1 MPAVELLAA
10 MVESSDDAILA
21 VTLDG
26 TIVHW
31 NRATEDLYGHTSAEA
46 VGAHTALIVPDDRR
60 DELDESMTAIRAG
73 ERVAPLETVRVQ
85 SRFLAHFALRRL
97 DEGFTLILAAG
108 HRLPEPRTIGAL
120 EQQHLQ
126 IRGMNHYQHRDRYL
140 VSLCH

>member
-1 MPAVELLAA
+1 MSSTPTSEDRDRVVAPRASAMPAVELLAA

-46 VGAHTALIVPDDRR
+46 VGAHTALNVPDDRR

-73 ERVAPLETVRVQ
+73 ERVAPLETVRVHQ
-85 SRFLAHFALRRL
+85 
-97 DEGFTLILAAG
+97 DG
-108 HRLPEPRTIGAL
+108 HRIDVSVTISPICDPSGT
-120 EQQHLQ
+120 
-126 IRGMNHYQHRDRYL
+126 
-140 VSLCH
+140 V